1 MSDEDFTEKNNV
13 KSKFDQSIKNIKSG
27 AAKTSKV
34 VAENSKIAM
43 DSAARFASEMGGKIA
58 EKKEHMIETRKKQKT
73 EFIESLK
80 EDEKYKQIIVND
92 EKLPKMV
99 SLPVTEHQEL
109 LSKIETL
116 EKEVNR
122 LGSLVEND
130 KINVDETEESDIE
143 SPDEEPK
150 KIGEKGLSG
159 EVNKS
164 INQILIT
171 LGFSVVWAI
180 VLIVTSFQLEQNN
193 ITFSGLGSKAIVWPI
208 GTAIWTMFLLTS
220 QSKVGTILSMDMKNR
235 AKTSIGV
242 GLATI
247 LSLMLTDGEMRAIT
261 NIWGWTMTLALC
273 AFLLSGFIRG
283 VISSFRNISNK
294 MSFSN

>member
-58 EKKEHMIETRKKQKT
+58 EKKEQMIETRKKQKT

-109 LSKIETL
+109 LTKIETL

-122 LGSLVEND
+122 LESLVEDD
-130 KINVDETEESDIE
+130 KTNVGKTEESDIE

-180 VLIVTSFQLEQNN
+180 VLIVTSFQLEQKN

>member
-1 MSDEDFTEKNNV
+1 MSNEDFTEKNNV
-13 KSKFDQSIKNIKSG
+13 ESKFDQSIKNIKSG
-27 AAKTSKV
+27 AAKTSKI

-58 EKKEHMIETRKKQKT
+58 EKKEQMIETRKKQKT

-109 LSKIETL
+109 LTKIETL

-122 LGSLVEND
+122 LESLVDDD
-130 KINVDETEESDIE
+130 KINVGKTEESDIE

>member
-13 KSKFDQSIKNIKSG
+13 KSKFDQSFENIKSG
-27 AAKTSKV
+27 AVKTSKI

-58 EKKEHMIETRKKQKT
+58 EKKEQMIETRKKQKT

-109 LSKIETL
+109 LTKIETL

-122 LGSLVEND
+122 LESLVEDD
-130 KINVDETEESDIE
+130 KINVGKTEESDIE

-261 NIWGWTMTLALC
+261 NIWGWAMTLALC

>member
-13 KSKFDQSIKNIKSG
+13 KSKFDQSFENIKSG
-27 AAKTSKV
+27 AVKTSKV

-58 EKKEHMIETRKKQKT
+58 EKKEQMIETRKKQKT

-109 LSKIETL
+109 LTKIETL

-122 LGSLVEND
+122 LESLVEDD
-130 KINVDETEESDIE
+130 KINVGKTEESDIE

-150 KIGEKGLSG
+150 KIGENGLSG

-261 NIWGWTMTLALC
+261 NIWGWAMTLALC

>member
-13 KSKFDQSIKNIKSG
+13 KSKFDQSFENIKSG
-27 AAKTSKV
+27 AVKTSKI

-58 EKKEHMIETRKKQKT
+58 EKKEQMIETRKKQKT

-109 LSKIETL
+109 LTKIETL

-122 LGSLVEND
+122 LESLVEDD
-130 KINVDETEESDIE
+130 KINVGKTEESDIE

-180 VLIVTSFQLEQNN
+180 LLIVTSFQLEQNN

-261 NIWGWTMTLALC
+261 NIWGWAMTLALC